1 VGTKVKIN
9 GGVKLAVEVFF
20 EGEKVGIVPLD
31 KLHVYVERLLKEGAL
46 QFLQKGAKAP
56 VGFR

>member
-31 KLHVYVERLLKEGAL
+31 KLHVYVEKLLREGAL
-46 QFLQKGAKAP
+46 QF
-56 VGFR
+56 